1 MTAQYRH
8 SRDVTCPSYL
18 QASYL
23 QLEYLDWLKEG
34 RYGSVHAGVIYNTG
48 IRTLYTEKMRYDS
61 GIGYEI
67 RESVA
72 TRIYITGSDVF
83 LIEGESQM
91 HSRCATEMVRGEEG
105 GGGGAGEKKVGRG

>member
-34 RYGSVHAGVIYNTG
+34 RYGSVHAGVIYSTG
-48 IRTLYTEKMRYDS
+48 IRTLYTEEMRVMILALDTKS
-61 GIGYEI
+61 E
-67 RESVA
+67 RA
-72 TRIYITGSDVF
+72 
-83 LIEGESQM
+83 SQLEF
-91 HSRCATEMVRGEEG
+91 T
-105 GGGGAGEKKVGRG
+105 

>member
-1 MTAQYRH
+1 M
-8 SRDVTCPSYL
+8 
-18 QASYL
+18 
-23 QLEYLDWLKEG
+23 
-34 RYGSVHAGVIYNTG
+34 HAGVIYNTG

-61 GIGYEI
+61 GIGNEI

-105 GGGGAGEKKVGRG
+105 GGGGRRGRRGEEGRSGIDLLIFSTHGCVDLVDLCGAL